1 MFIIGREKMADKLDL
16 DVRKWLSKKSPEQD
30 VLIKDIGINSYQV
43 RYSNVERL
51 KNLKKCLKLQ
61 VQIFILY

>member
-1 MFIIGREKMADKLDL
+1 MADKLDL
-16 DVRKWLSKKSPEQD
+16 DVGNGSQKSPEQD
-30 VLIKDIGINSYQV
+30 VLIKDVVLILI
-43 RYSNVERL
+43 RFDTATLKKRL